1 MNIVANPARVA
12 TRLAFLVAGF
22 SVACW
27 APMVP
32 FAKERLNVDEAI
44 LGVLLLCLGLGSVA
58 AMLAAGP
65 ITSRT
70 GTKPIVVI
78 GGLGVALLLPVL
90 AIANT
95 PLTLGVALAIFG
107 AFLGALE
114 VAMNIHAVEVEKQ
127 AGLPLMSGFHAHFS
141 IGGFLGAA
149 IMTIA
154 MMLGFSLLGSA
165 LIGSA
170 LMIVAT
176 LLAASRILETRAQ
189 DDVPLFVV
197 PHGFVVMLAGL
208 TVIMFLIEGAILDW
222 GALLLT
228 LEGRVP
234 PEQGG
239 LGYMMFA
246 IAMTVGRLSGDRMT
260 AKFGDFR
267 VLFIGGLV
275 AVGGIVVVLASPSNL
290 AAMAGF
296 ILIGLGSSNVA
307 PVFFRLAGS
316 QKEMPANL
324 AITAVTS
331 MGYAG
336 ILLGPAVVGF
346 IANHIG
352 LANAFWFLAALLFVV
367 PLFAKAVTAT
377 RS

>member
-1 MNIVANPARVA
+1 MTLLANSPRVA

-22 SVACW
+22 SIACW

-32 FAKERLNVDEAI
+32 FAKERLNVDEAV
-44 LGVLLLCLGLGSVA
+44 LGILLLCLGLGSVV

-78 GGLGVALLLPVL
+78 GGLGVAVLLPVL

-95 PLTLGVALAIFG
+95 PLTLGVALALFG
-107 AFLGALE
+107 GFLGILE
-114 VAMNIHAVEVEKQ
+114 VAMNIHAVEVEK
-127 AGLPLMSGFHAHFS
+127 LDSVPLMSGFHAHFS
-141 IGGFLGAA
+141 IGGFFGASVMTLAMTLGA
-149 IMTIA
+149 
-154 MMLGFSLLGSA
+154 SLLASA
-165 LIGSA
+165 LIGTA
-170 LMIVAT
+170 LMLVAT
-176 LLAASRILETRAQ
+176 VLAASRMLETRAQ
-189 DDVPLFVV
+189 DDAPLFVT
-197 PHGFVVMLAGL
+197 PHGFVVLLASL
-208 TVIMFLIEGAILDW
+208 AVIMFLIEGAILDW

-246 IAMTVGRLSGDRMT
+246 IAMTAGRLIGDSVT
-260 AKFGDFR
+260 AKFGDFS
-267 VLFIGGLV
+267 VLFVGGLV
-275 AVGGIVVVLASPSNL
+275 AVAGIAVVLASPFYL
-290 AAMAGF
+290 GAMAGF
-296 ILIGLGSSNVA
+296 VLIGLGSSNVA
-307 PVFFRLAGS
+307 PVFFRLAGA
-316 QKEMPANL
+316 QKAMPANL

-336 ILLGPAVVGF
+336 ILIGPAAVGF
-346 IANHIG
+346 VANHIG
-352 LANAFWFLAALLFVV
+352 LPNAFWFLAALLFVI
-367 PLFAKAVTAT
+367 PMLAKTVTA

>member
-1 MNIVANPARVA
+1 MNLFANPPRVA

-22 SVACW
+22 SIACW

-65 ITSRT
+65 ITSRS

-78 GGLGVALLLPVL
+78 GGLGVAVLLPVL

-95 PLTLGVALAIFG
+95 PLILGVALAIFG

-127 AGLPLMSGFHAHFS
+127 AEVPLMSGFHAHFS
-141 IGGFLGAA
+141 IGGFFGASIMTLAMTLGA
-149 IMTIA
+149 
-154 MMLGFSLLGSA
+154 SLLGSA

-176 LLAASRILETRAQ
+176 VLAASRMLETRAQ
-189 DDVPLFVV
+189 NEVPLFVI
-197 PHGFVVMLAGL
+197 PHGFVVMLASL
-208 TVIMFLIEGAILDW
+208 TVIMFLVEGAILDW

-352 LANAFWFLAALLFVV
+352 LTNAFWFLATLLFVI
-367 PLFAKAVTAT
+367 PMFAKAVTAT